1 MNLHN
6 AFKRAMVINRRA
18 LQRAAN
24 CRTPWVLVWLVFGLS
39 AATPAWSWGG
49 EGHRLICEIAWQQF
63 TPATRGEVQALL
75 RAERGSHRFADSCT
89 WADRIRADRRYD
101 DLKPWHYLNLS
112 PGTTRY
118 RDRDCPRAGCVVRA
132 IDQAR
137 ADLLD
142 SSQSVPRR
150 LEALKLLGHFVG
162 DIHQPLHVAYASDRG
177 GTQRMVRYGAR
188 PEPVDLHRVWDDLLL
203 EGWAQDWRGEGQ
215 RLARG
220 IGMRERRQ
228 WSGGDTGTWAL
239 ESFRLTEDWVYSQA
253 ADGVIDETEIA
264 LNRSVV
270 ETQLRKAGWRLG
282 VLLNG
287 IFDPRAAAP
296 VP

>member
-18 LQRAAN
+18 LPRAAN
-24 CRTPWVLVWLVFGLS
+24 CRTPWVLAWLVVGLS
-39 AATPAWSWGG
+39 TAAPAWGWGG
-49 EGHRLICEIAWQQF
+49 EGHRLICEIAWQQL

-89 WADRIRADRRYD
+89 WADRIRNDGRYD

-112 PGTTRY
+112 PGADRY

-132 IDQAR
+132 IDEAR
-137 ADLLD
+137 ADLAD
-142 SSQSVPRR
+142 SAQSVPRR

-162 DIHQPLHVAYASDRG
+162 DIHQPLHVAYADDRG
-177 GTQRMVRYGAR
+177 GTQRMVRYGAH
-188 PEPVDLHRVWDDLLL
+188 PEPVSLHRVWDDLLL
-203 EGWAQDWRGEGQ
+203 EAWARDWRREGP

-228 WSGGDTGTWAL
+228 WSGAETGAWAM
-239 ESFRLTEDWVYSQA
+239 ESFRLTEDWVYPQA

-264 LNRSVV
+264 LDRPVI

-287 IFDPRAAAP
+287 IFDPPAAAP
-296 VP
+296 AP

>member
-1 MNLHN
+1 
-6 AFKRAMVINRRA
+6 MVINRGA
-18 LQRAAN
+18 LARAAK
-24 CRTPWVLVWLVFGLS
+24 CRTPWVLVWLVLGLS
-39 AATPAWSWGG
+39 AAAPAWGWGG
-49 EGHRLICEIAWQQF
+49 EGHRLICEIAWQQL
-63 TPATRGEVQALL
+63 TPATRGEVRALL

-89 WADRIRADRRYD
+89 WADRIRGDPRYD

-137 ADLLD
+137 ADLTD
-142 SSQSVPRR
+142 SSQSLPRR

-177 GTQRMVRYGAR
+177 GTQRRVRYGPRA
-188 PEPVDLHRVWDDLLL
+188 ELVDLHRVWDELLL
-203 EGWAQDWRGEGQ
+203 EGWARDWRGEGQ

-220 IGMRERRQ
+220 IGMHERRQ
-228 WSGGDTGTWAL
+228 WSRGQTGAWAL
-239 ESFRLTEDWVYSQA
+239 ESFRLTEDWVYPQA
-253 ADGVIDETEIA
+253 ADGVIDETEIV
-264 LNRSVV
+264 LNRPMI

-282 VLLNG
+282 MLLNG

-296 VP
+296 AP

>member
-1 MNLHN
+1 
-6 AFKRAMVINRRA
+6 
-18 LQRAAN
+18 
-24 CRTPWVLVWLVFGLS
+24 LVWLVWGLS
-39 AATPAWSWGG
+39 AAAPAWGWGG
-49 EGHRLICEIAWQQF
+49 EGHRLICEIAWQQL
-63 TPATRGEVQALL
+63 TPTTRGEVQALL

-89 WADRIRADRRYD
+89 WADRVRSDSRYD

-112 PGTTRY
+112 PGTDRY
-118 RDRDCPRAGCVVRA
+118 RDRDCPQAGCVVRA
-132 IDQAR
+132 IDKAR
-137 ADLLD
+137 MDLAD

-188 PEPVDLHRVWDDLLL
+188 PEPVNLHWVWDDLLL
-203 EGWAQDWRGEGQ
+203 EGWARDWRSEGPP
-215 RLARG
+215 LARG

-228 WSGGDTGTWAL
+228 WSGEDTGTWAL
-239 ESFRLTEDWVYSQA
+239 ESFRLTEDWVYPQA
-253 ADGVIDETEIA
+253 VDGVIDEAEIA
-264 LNRSVV
+264 LDRPVI

-287 IFDPRAAAP
+287 IFDSRADPPAP
-296 VP
+296 